1 MVLIGSP
8 RYIEE
13 QVYNLCEGLIS
24 ICVTVGSGKPSPALL
39 VEPAS
44 ANIVDVAELIR
55 QIGEKVISINEGGFP
70 CERINPSH
78 ILLLPPGELPRTS
91 VSHGLHSLDFLTPEI
106 TWLCT
111 QFKSNINRVAAERK
125 FRSEIDALYV

>member
-1 MVLIGSP
+1 M
-8 RYIEE
+8 YT
-13 QVYNLCEGLIS
+13 LCEGLIS
-24 ICVTVGSGKPSPALL
+24 ICVAVGAGKPSPALL

-44 ANIVDVAELIR
+44 ANIVNVAELIR

-91 VSHGLHSLDFLTPEI
+91 VSYEI
-106 TWLCT
+106 TFFQELT
-111 QFKSNINRVAAERK
+111 AER
-125 FRSEIDALYV
+125 